1 MVTTTAGIQF
11 TKEQLEEQLL
21 KTITG
26 LRLPFQVVEDG
37 AFQQLLNLVH
47 SGTQRLDLPS
57 AKTLRRRLRDAV
69 VEQHASQLNDL
80 PEGAK
85 VSLALDYWTSPF
97 QQAFMAITAYF
108 IDNE

>member
-21 KTITG
+21 KTITS

-47 SGTQRLDLPS
+47 SGT
-57 AKTLRRRLRDAV
+57 
-69 VEQHASQLNDL
+69 
-80 PEGAK
+80 
-85 VSLALDYWTSPF
+85 
-97 QQAFMAITAYF
+97 
-108 IDNE
+108 